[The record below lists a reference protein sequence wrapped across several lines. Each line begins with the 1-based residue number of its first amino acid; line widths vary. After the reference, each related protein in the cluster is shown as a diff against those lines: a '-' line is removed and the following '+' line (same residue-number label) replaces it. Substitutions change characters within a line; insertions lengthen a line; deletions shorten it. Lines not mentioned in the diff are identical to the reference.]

1 MKIIHKIAVFYLI
14 IALMISCAG
23 YLSVATFR
31 DIKQKVIQLQSD
43 SFELFGQ
50 SEELLTAIEKCQ
62 KSVQTLAGEK
72 TKIIYSYDDVK
83 HETDESKQAEKSLKK
98 NLDKIKTILSPLIT
112 VSSIEVPV
120 AEKQTSETGQR
131 DLRKWL
137 NLRKKHF
144 YYHWKYLSYFIN
156 LSDELPDQAMIFF
169 KKTLEPHY
177 LKNIFPIIS
186 KYRESEQEVR
196 QQQVRKII
204 EEYLPKANRI
214 IVFSTLIS
222 LGGIFLLGFW
232 ISHAIS
238 RPLKTFTHAAQLIG
252 KGYLDTRIDIK
263 SKDEAGVLA
272 ETFNR
277 MVDDLSKTTVSK
289 SYVDNIIKSMLD
301 TLIVVD
307 SEATIA
313 KVNKSTIN
321 LLGFSRDELIGR
333 PMKSIFLDDE
343 AHRSFSLI
351 DDLISKGS
359 IANIER
365 TYITKSG
372 NKIPVLFSGSVMR
385 QNNGEI
391 QGIVC
396 VARDIIKQK
405 KAEIALQKA
414 YNEMERR
421 VEERTAALVNAN
433 EHLKREIRERM
444 RTEKALRESENRLR
458 RLSYHILTA
467 QEEERQRISMEL
479 HDDLG
484 QSLSLLKVQLS
495 AIQRKLGG
503 DCDQQGELFAESRN
517 YLDFIIE
524 NVRRISKD
532 LSPSILEDL
541 GLTSTLKWIVS
552 DFARHYKIVPEQKIE
567 NIDNC
572 FSQNKQIIVYRI
584 FQEIFSNIGK
594 HAEANA
600 IRIHIARQRDVITFL
615 VSDNGIGFD
624 NAGISTRHAAE
635 KGIGLS
641 AMKERALMLE
651 ASLEIETHPG
661 AGTRI
666 SFAVPRGKSGK

>member
-1 MKIIHKIAVFYLI
+1 MKIIHKIAAFYVI

-23 YLSVATFR
+23 YLSVATFN
-31 DIKQKVIQLQSD
+31 DIKQKVVQLQSD
-43 SFELFGQ
+43 SFEMFGQ

-62 KSVQTLAGEK
+62 KSVQALAEKK
-72 TKIIYSYDDVK
+72 TKIIYSYDDIK
-83 HETDESKQAEKSLKK
+83 HEKDESDQPEKSLKK
-98 NLDKIKTILSPLIT
+98 NLEKIKSLLSPLIN
-112 VSSIEVPV
+112 VSSIALSANEN
-120 AEKQTSETGQR
+120 QTKEAGQK
-131 DLRKWL
+131 DLKGWL
-137 NLRKKHF
+137 DLRKKHF

-186 KYRESEQEVR
+186 KYRKDEQEVR
-196 QQQVRKII
+196 KRQIRKII

-214 IVFSTLIS
+214 VVFSTLIS

-232 ISHAIS
+232 ISHAVS

-252 KGYLDTRIDIK
+252 KGYLDTRIDIQ
-263 SKDEAGVLA
+263 SKDEAGILA

-307 SEATIA
+307 SRATIV

-321 LLGFSRDELIGR
+321 LLGYSREELIGR
-333 PMKSIFLDDE
+333 PMQSIFLDDE
-343 AHRSFSLI
+343 VHCVSSLI
-351 DDLISKGS
+351 DELISKGS

-365 TYITKSG
+365 TYITKDGSE
-372 NKIPVLFSGSVMR
+372 IPVLFSGSVMR
-385 QNNGEI
+385 HNSGEI

-405 KAEIALQKA
+405 KAEKALQKA

-433 EHLKREIRERM
+433 ERLKREIQERV

-458 RLSYHILTA
+458 RLSSYILTA

-495 AIQRKLGG
+495 AIQRRLGEN
-503 DCDQQGELFAESRN
+503 CEQQRELFSESRD

-524 NVRRISKD
+524 NVRRISRD
-532 LSPSILEDL
+532 LNPSILEDL
-541 GLTSTLKWIVS
+541 GLSATLNWLVN
-552 DFARHYKIVPEQKIE
+552 DFAKHYNVVPEQKIE
-567 NIDNC
+567 NIDDC
-572 FSQNKQIIVYRI
+572 FSQDKQIIIYRI
-584 FQEIFSNIGK
+584 FQEIFANIGK
-594 HAEANA
+594 HAQADA
-600 IRIHIARQRDVITFL
+600 IEVHVERQADAITFL

-624 NAGISTRHAAE
+624 NTEISRRHAAE
-635 KGIGLS
+635 RGIGLS
-641 AMKERALMLE
+641 AMRERALMLG
-651 ASLEIETHPG
+651 AALEIETSPG

-666 SFAVPRGKSGK
+666 VFAVPCREKG